1 MKARK
6 ARFICVLLIAWTPVA
21 VAVLVAQDSDEA
33 SVRSKII
40 ALEQVWNQAEAF
52 KDLKAL
58 DSLFDSAL
66 VYVDSDGTLMT
77 KAEFL
82 SHVKSNR
89 LQQVVTMSMT
99 VQVSGDTAIATG
111 IYQANELKNGK
122 PTLQR
127 GRFIDTWVKRDGTWV
142 CIAAQATPILH

>member
-1 MKARK
+1 MKACK
-6 ARFICVLLIAWTPVA
+6 ARFICVLLIVWTSVA
-21 VAVLVAQDSDEA
+21 FLVAQESDEA

-40 ALEQVWNQAEAF
+40 ALEQIWNQAEAL

-58 DSLFDSAL
+58 DSLFDNAL

-82 SHVKSNR
+82 SHVKSNQ
-89 LQQVVTMSMT
+89 LQQVVTISMA
-99 VQVSGDTAIATG
+99 VRVSGDTAIATG
-111 IYQANELKNGK
+111 IYRASELKSSK

>member
-1 MKARK
+1 MKTSE
-6 ARFICVLLIAWTPVA
+6 ARFICVLLIVWMP

-33 SVRSKII
+33 SDRSKII
-40 ALEQVWNQAEAF
+40 ALEQAWNQAEAF

-58 DSLFDSAL
+58 DSLFDSTL
-66 VYVDSDGTLMT
+66 LYVDSDGSLMT

-89 LQQVVTMSMT
+89 LQQVVTVSMT

-111 IYQANELKNGK
+111 VYRANELKNGR
-122 PTLQR
+122 PTLQH
-127 GRFIDTWVKRDGTWV
+127 GRFTDTWIQRHGTWV
-142 CIAAQATPILH
+142 SIAAQATPILH

>member
-1 MKARK
+1 MNARK
-6 ARFICVLLIAWTPVA
+6 TRFICVLLIVWAP

-40 ALEQVWNQAEAF
+40 ALEQVWNQAEVL
-52 KDLKAL
+52 KDIKAL
-58 DSLFDSAL
+58 DSMFDNAL

-89 LQQVVTMSMT
+89 LQQVVTISMS

-111 IYQANELKNGK
+111 IYRANELKGGK
-122 PTLQR
+122 PTSQH
-127 GRFIDTWVKRDGTWV
+127 GRFIDMWVRKHGTWV
-142 CIAAQATPILH
+142 CIAAQATPVLH